1 MAVQTV
7 AELPRLRRRY
17 LDEIVPALVAEFRYL
32 NAMQVPRV
40 EKVVVNIG
48 LGEAITNARAID
60 AAIADLKTIT
70 GQAPIVI
77 RARKSVAAFKL
88 REGMPIGVKV
98 TLRGRR
104 MYDFLDK
111 LLNVALPRIRDF
123 RGVDPKAF
131 DGHGNY
137 TLGLREQLV
146 FPEIDYDK
154 IDKLRGL
161 EVCIVTTARTDDEG
175 RCALS
180 PGSACLQEE
189 RERVAK
195 KSLIAKANR
204 PAQLLHA
211 GAPPLRRVR
220 SPARLHAQVRHVPHL
235 FPPDSPASGR
245 SPASRRARG
254 RRP

>member
-1 MAVQTV
+1 MAVAAPV
-7 AELPRLRRRY
+7 REMPRLRRRY
-17 LDEIVPALVAEFRYL
+17 LDEIVPALVSEFRYR
-32 NAMQVPRV
+32 NAMQVPAIS
-40 EKVVVNIG
+40 KVVLNVG

-60 AAIADLKTIT
+60 AATSDLKTIT

-88 REGMPIGVKV
+88 REGMPIGAKV
-98 TLRGRR
+98 TLRGQR
-104 MYDFLDK
+104 MYEFLDK

-161 EVCIVTTARTDDEG
+161 EICIVTTATNDAEG
-175 RCALS
+175 QALLTGFGM
-180 PGSACLQEE
+180 PFRKAGS
-189 RERVAK
+189 
-195 KSLIAKANR
+195 
-204 PAQLLHA
+204 
-211 GAPPLRRVR
+211 
-220 SPARLHAQVRHVPHL
+220 
-235 FPPDSPASGR
+235 
-245 SPASRRARG
+245 
-254 RRP
+254 